1 VSEPTEHLPRSDDAA
16 AYLLGALEE
25 HEAAEFRAHAD
36 SCAVCT
42 AELRRLGRAAVLL
55 PLAAPPLEPPARL
68 RRRVVAAARAE
79 RGSHAAPA
87 GATWRRAGRRFEL
100 AGAVGLAAGLAIGAL
115 VLGSA
120 GQGTTVI
127 PASVASVSFWH
138 SNTRPVAWLKRT
150 GEHAELVVEHLP
162 QAPHGM
168 LYELWIERRG
178 TSEPT
183 DALFEPTSSGWADAV
198 VPGGVA
204 GASAVLVTAEPRG
217 GTKVP
222 TMAPLIDANLQT

>member
-1 VSEPTEHLPRSDDAA
+1 MSEPTEHQPRSDDAA

-25 HEAAEFRAHAD
+25 HEAVEFRAHAD

-42 AELRRLGRAAVLL
+42 AELGRLGRAAVLL

-68 RRRVVAAARAE
+68 RRRVVSAARAE
-79 RGSHAAPA
+79 RGAHAVASG
-87 GATWRRAGRRFEL
+87 GAWRRAVRRFEL

-115 VLGSA
+115 VIGSA
-120 GQGTTVI
+120 GQRTTAI
-127 PASVASVSFWH
+127 RASVASVSFWH
-138 SNTRPVAWLKRT
+138 SSVRPVAWLKRT

-162 QAPHGM
+162 PAPSGKV
-168 LYELWIERRG
+168 YELWIVRHGR
-178 TSEPT
+178 SDPT
-183 DALFEPTSSGWADAV
+183 DALFEPTSSGQADAA

-204 GASAVLVTAEPRG
+204 GASAVLVTAERRG

-222 TMAPLIDANLQT
+222 TMAPLIDANLQA